1 MLNREAEENNALE
14 CSGVQGFATWDNI
27 VVTNV
32 KEFRQGFAT
41 WDNIVVTNVNI
52 NKQIEVAA
60 ELTSQEIRILGRLL
74 DVPRFRFR
82 IIFA

>member
-1 MLNREAEENNALE
+1 MLWNALE
-14 CSGVQGFATWDNI
+14 FRQGFATWDNI

-41 WDNIVVTNVNI
+41 WDNIVVTNV